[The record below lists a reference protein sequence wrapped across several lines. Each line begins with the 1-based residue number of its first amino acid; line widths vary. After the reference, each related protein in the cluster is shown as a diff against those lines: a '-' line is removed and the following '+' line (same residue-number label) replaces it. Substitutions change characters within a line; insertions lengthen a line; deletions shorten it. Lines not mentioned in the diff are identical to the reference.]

1 MIIRV
6 TTLIRAYRV
15 RYIKRYK
22 ESLVKEL
29 STVLTPGKRITELQ
43 KIDRLVAEKDAHI
56 QAFILNFIKDEHTN
70 IMMVDKANKRWYI
83 KGVLHT
89 FAFLLFMQVI
99 LFAAKHLIR

>member
-15 RYIKRYK
+15 RYIKAYENRLI
-22 ESLVKEL
+22 SNI
-29 STVLTPGKRITELQ
+29 SPNLTAGKRKDEFA
-43 KIDRLVAEKDAHI
+43 KIKALVEEKDAHVKS
-56 QAFILNFIKDEHTN
+56 FILSFIKEEHTN